1 MSRMAIVARLDV
13 APARRALQRAHHA
26 LAGLPP
32 AVTILGLGCMLLAAS
47 SDVANTT
54 DAPRRGGPG
63 PALLLFVTLLGAFA
77 CFVAAARSGLAA
89 SHTNAPSSADR
100 TRKAS
105 RTSLARLLIYPVLLW
120 SLFTAT
126 QTVGILWRGGVHAL
140 TVTPTRYGSDD
151 MYYNHYNAW
160 LVLHGKN
167 PYAGEWLTAEVRYF
181 GDRAYTPIAR
191 GEFADPRRY
200 PSRARMDAVVG
211 AYLADPRTL
220 PPELNPA
227 TTHSYPAGA
236 FLTALPTVW
245 AGAPSI
251 AITQIALLVALI
263 ALLVALT
270 PTASARIALA
280 LLLVATA
287 DGARQVTGADFEI
300 WPLAFLIAAWLL
312 GDRRRLSAIA
322 LGVACA
328 IKQTAWIAAPFY
340 LIWIWRERGRTEAL
354 RRAAIA
360 VATFLAI
367 NLPWI
372 IASPGAWL
380 ASMAL
385 PVRLPLLPDGSGV
398 VGLSLTG
405 VLPLFP
411 SWVYSLLEVA
421 VFAGALVWYWRRQ
434 VRYPYAGLAL
444 ALVPLL
450 AAWRSSE
457 RYFELLPIAAVAL
470 VVLSLRAARPELAAP
485 HAPLAPPLLA
495 GEGAGG

>member
-1 MSRMAIVARLDV
+1 MAIVARLDV
-13 APARRALQRAHHA
+13 ALARRAVRRAHTA
-26 LAGLPP
+26 LVDLPP
-32 AVTILGLGCMLLAAS
+32 AVTVLGVGCMLLAAS
-47 SDVANTT
+47 SDVANST
-54 DAPRRGGPG
+54 DAPRRGGPV

-77 CFVAAARSGLAA
+77 CFVVAARSRLAATYAETPAAARAERAIS
-89 SHTNAPSSADR
+89 R
-100 TRKAS
+100 TR
-105 RTSLARLLIYPVLLW
+105 LARLLIYPVLLW

-126 QTVGILWRGGVHAL
+126 QTVGILWRGAAHAL
-140 TVTPTRYGSDD
+140 TVTPARYGSDD

-167 PYAGEWLTAEVRYF
+167 PYGGEWLTAEVRYF

-191 GEFADPRRY
+191 GAFANPRQY
-200 PSRARMDAVVG
+200 PSRERMDAVVG
-211 AYLADPRTL
+211 AYLADPRTS
-220 PPELNPA
+220 PPELDPA

-236 FLTALPTVW
+236 FLTALPAVW
-245 AGAPSI
+245 AGLPSI
-251 AITQIALLVALI
+251 AISQIALLVALI
-263 ALLVALT
+263 ALLVSLT
-270 PTASARIALA
+270 PTWWARIVMA
-280 LLLVATA
+280 LLLLATA
-287 DGARQVTGADFEI
+287 DGARQVTGADFEV

-312 GDRRRLSAIA
+312 GARPRLSAIA

-340 LIWIWRERGRTEAL
+340 LVWVWREHGRQEAI
-354 RRAAIA
+354 RRAVIA

-372 IASPGAWL
+372 VASPGAWL
-380 ASMAL
+380 GSMAL
-385 PVRLPLLPDGSGV
+385 PISLPLLPDGSGV
-398 VGLSLTG
+398 IGLSLTG
-405 VLPLFP
+405 VLPLLP

-421 VFAGALVWYWRRQ
+421 TLAVALVWYWRRQ
-434 VRYPYAGLAL
+434 ASYPYAGLAL

-470 VVLSLRAARPELAAP
+470 VVLSLRAARHDTGGASASPT
-485 HAPLAPPLLA
+485 PPLLV